1 MLVKFSPSE
10 MSFKRKWSY
19 KTKVQ
24 LESHLD
30 DAINRTGDSEQNK
43 EINVAKS
50 TTLQKT
56 ALSSLYSDEIELS
69 GKIDF
74 DTVSQVENSDVLDSK
89 SIDVEVNEAIICL
102 GLDTCGARELFVQ
115 SEDE

>member
-1 MLVKFSPSE
+1 
-10 MSFKRKWSY
+10 MSFKRKWSF

-30 DAINRTGDSEQNK
+30 DAIDRTGDSKQNE

-50 TTLQKT
+50 TTLQSS
-56 ALSSLYSDEIELS
+56 ALSSLCSDEIELS
-69 GKIDF
+69 GKIHF

-89 SIDVEVNEAIICL
+89 SIDDEVNDATTCL
-102 GLDTCGARELFVQ
+102 GVDTCGARELFVQ
-115 SEDE
+115 SETDE